1 LDKVLKVLTDPE
13 NQVFVHYGK
22 YKEYLETDMWKR
34 KSKALREYYGG
45 CAVCNSIENLSVHH
59 KHYHTLGR
67 EGLADVTV
75 ICWPCHRKYD
85 DERKAEKAK
94 QKVRMPIL
102 QNTNILPRY

>member
-1 LDKVLKVLTDPE
+1 LDKLLKVLTAPE

-45 CAVCNSIENLSVHH
+45 CAVCNTPKNLTVHH
-59 KHYHTLGR
+59 KHYNTLGR

-75 ICWPCHRKYD
+75 MCWPHHVEYEKQRKED
-85 DERKAEKAK
+85 KEREKRRRPVM
-94 QKVRMPIL
+94 QNPIL
-102 QNTNILPRY
+102 NT